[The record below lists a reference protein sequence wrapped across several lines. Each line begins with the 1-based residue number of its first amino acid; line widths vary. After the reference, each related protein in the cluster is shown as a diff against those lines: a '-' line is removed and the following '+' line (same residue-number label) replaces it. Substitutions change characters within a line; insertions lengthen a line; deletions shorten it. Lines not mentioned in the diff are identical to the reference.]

1 MSNDKLKAYRVH
13 DGEPAEGCVLVF
25 AGSINRAKTLS
36 LKSGWLEE
44 WTMLRVQ
51 RQPKWDEYAT
61 AEKLVEQNS
70 DLPEQAPRFYDS
82 SRFEADW
89 AV

>member
-1 MSNDKLKAYRVH
+1 MNKSKFKAYRVH
-13 DGEPAEGCVLVF
+13 DGEPADGCVLVF

-51 RQPKWDEYAT
+51 RQPEWDSFAINEM
-61 AEKLVEQNS
+61 LIEQNCE
-70 DLPEQAPRFYDS
+70 LPEGAPMFFDTSKY
-82 SRFEADW
+82 EADW
-89 AV
+89 AG